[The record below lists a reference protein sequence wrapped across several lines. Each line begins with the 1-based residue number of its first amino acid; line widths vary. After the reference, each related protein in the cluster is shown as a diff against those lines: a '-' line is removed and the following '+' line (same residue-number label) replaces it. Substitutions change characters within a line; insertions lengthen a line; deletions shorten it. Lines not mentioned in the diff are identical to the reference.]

1 MTIEL
6 YTGTPGSG
14 KSFDACRTIYRALRR
29 GQEVITNF
37 EVRPSENSKGSV
49 NCYANNELNPGVL
62 ITFAVDYW
70 SSHEF
75 KEDGILIVIDECQ
88 LLWNSRLWDR
98 DPFRMQWLE
107 LFSQHRKFGM
117 RIILI
122 CQSDIMIDRQFRT
135 LVEYEVRHIKVGH
148 LGLLG
153 MIMRL
158 FTFGELFYAKSMY
171 YGEKVKV
178 DSYFFRYSKKIAAM
192 YDTRNTFAQLPTGT
206 AQAVTVPDRAMC

>member
-1 MTIEL
+1 MSIEL

-14 KSFDACRTIYRALRR
+14 KSLDACRTIRRALKR
-29 GQEVITNF
+29 GQHVITNF
-37 EVRPSENSKGSV
+37 EVNVNEDCKGTVS
-49 NCYANNELNPGVL
+49 YYPNNELNPGVL
-62 ITFAVDYW
+62 VAFAHDHW
-70 SSHEF
+70 ASNAF
-75 KEDGILIVIDECQ
+75 KEDSILIVIDEAQ
-88 LLWNSRLWDR
+88 LIWNSRLWNS

-107 LFSQHRKFGM
+107 LFSQHRKYGM

-153 MIMRL
+153 MIMKSL
-158 FTFGELFYAKSMY
+158 SFGELFYAKSFY

-178 DSYFFRYSKKIAAM
+178 DSYFFRYSKKLGSM
-192 YDTRNTFAQLPTGT
+192 YDTLNTFAQLPAGT
-206 AQAVTVPDRAMC
+206 AKAVTARDCAM